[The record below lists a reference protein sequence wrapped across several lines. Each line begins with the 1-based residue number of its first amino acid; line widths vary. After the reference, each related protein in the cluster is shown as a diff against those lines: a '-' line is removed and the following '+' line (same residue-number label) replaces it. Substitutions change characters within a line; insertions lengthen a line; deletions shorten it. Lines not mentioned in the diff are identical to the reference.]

1 MIVVRRVL
9 GVCVIGLLAMGVMGL
24 SATLSGTWDT
34 DVTIEPQQTNFN
46 DAISITS
53 VLTVTYAVDGWTF
66 TSISELDEGGWADQ
80 DFAVAGMLGAFTVT
94 SALGFEPVAPAFD
107 VWNTTVDVTLAG
119 VSFGVDFTLEDS
131 DVTLI
136 LRGSGMAGDLSLD
149 VELTFGG
156 DDNDVCDL
164 NWANLEIALGFPFC
178 CTVLEA
184 TVTFDCDGFQNIEFV
199 AEGIVIPNL
208 PFLVLDATLEFTLQ
222 TKTLTL
228 SPRFDFGIL
237 ACVDIYIEQ
246 ASTTGVGPGT
256 VVTLDSITIE
266 GIGLSCDIGTVT
278 FTGLSFWGTV
288 ATAADKPGLLSG
300 TPYWEVYAISS
311 NEDACCGPFGFDLA
325 VYFLDT
331 GAMLFDVSLI
341 EADMT
346 LQVASQFTFS
356 MGMEINVEIG
366 AFTEWVIGFLASW

>member
-1 MIVVRRVL
+1 VRRIL
-9 GVCVIGLLAMGVMGL
+9 GVCLVGLLVMGACGFA
-24 SATLSGTWDT
+24 ATLSGSWDT
-34 DVTIEPQQTNFN
+34 DVTIDPQQTNFN
-46 DAISITS
+46 DAISIVS
-53 VLTVTYAVDGWTF
+53 VLTVTYSVDSWSF
-66 TSISELDEGGWADQ
+66 TSISDLDEGGWADQ
-80 DFAVAGMLGAFTVT
+80 DFAVAGTLGAFSLT
-94 SALGFEPVAPAFD
+94 SALGFDPVVPAFD
-107 VWNTTVDVTLAG
+107 AWNTTVSVTIAG
-119 VSFGVDFTLEDS
+119 VSFGADFTLADQ

-136 LRGSGMAGDLSLD
+136 LNGSGVAGDIILG
-149 VELTFGG
+149 VTLTFGG

-164 NWANLEIALGFPFC
+164 NWVDLEISLGFPFC
-178 CTVLEA
+178 CTILEA
-184 TVTFDCDGFQNIEFV
+184 VVAFDCDGFQNIVFS

-208 PFLVLDATLEFTLQ
+208 PFVVLDATLEFTLQ

-228 SPRFDFGIL
+228 SPRFDFGVTGCI
-237 ACVDIYIEQ
+237 DIYIEQ

-266 GIGLSCDIGTVT
+266 GIGISCDIGSVT

-288 ATAADKPGLLSG
+288 AAPADKPGLLSG

-331 GAMLFDVSLI
+331 GAMLFDVSFV

-346 LQVASQFTFS
+346 LQIASQFTFN
-356 MGMEINVEIG
+356 MGMKIDVEIG
-366 AFTEWVIGFLASW
+366 AFTEWVAGFLATW